1 MPLTAEL
8 DGMNCQYRRH
18 YRLARHNVLGLMK
31 RAGRTG
37 RAGTTAVEFAVL
49 GVPFLMF
56 FLFLFEVGLD
66 FYMQT
71 ALDYVVAETSRRVQI
86 GAGQSAVSAAAFKAQ
101 YVCPVAAGLL
111 NCNGITI
118 GVQPVTTDFYT
129 QSVAVPTA
137 GGVLNTSGY
146 SYCPG
151 APGELM
157 LVQAVYASPTVVGM
171 LVPGMSVLSGSSRVR
186 VTTSSMGFV
195 NESFTGPD
203 TVGC

>member
-1 MPLTAEL
+1 
-8 DGMNCQYRRH
+8 MNWVDRRH
-18 YRLARHNVLGLMK
+18 YLVAGKNILRLLK
-31 RAGRTG
+31 RGSRTV

-86 GAGQSAVSAAAFKAQ
+86 GAGQSAASAAAFQSQ

-111 NCNGITI
+111 NCNAITI

-129 QSVAVPTA
+129 QQLTTPTT

-146 SYCPG
+146 AYCAGTPG
-151 APGELM
+151 QLM
-157 LVQAVYASPTVVGM
+157 LVQAVYVSPTVVGM

>member
-1 MPLTAEL
+1 MTREH
-8 DGMNCQYRRH
+8 RRH
-18 YRLARHNVLGLMK
+18 GPVAHKNILDLLLPAI
-31 RAGRTG
+31 RAG

-71 ALDYVVAETSRRVQI
+71 ALDYVVAEVSRRVQT
-86 GAGQSAVSAAAFKAQ
+86 GAGQSAASAAAFQSQ

-111 NCNGITI
+111 NCNSLTI

-129 QSVAVPTA
+129 QQLTVPAT

-146 SYCPG
+146 TYCAG
-151 APGELM
+151 TPGELM
-157 LVQAVYASPTVVGM
+157 LVQAVYVSPSIVGM
-171 LVPGMSVLSGSSRVR
+171 LVPGMSVISGSARVR

-195 NESFTGPD
+195 NEYFTGPD